1 MGGVEAALAEHA
13 FEHLFIECLGWDR
26 VQAKV
31 SIPLS
36 ESEFELTAI
45 AQKRGFTVF
54 LSAAHRTVLANRSL
68 LREVQRKLRRTYH
81 EHILIHCC
89 ETPRKQVWQWATKSS
104 DGHRVLHREHPFFSN
119 EPPPRLLDRLE
130 GLAVSLDD
138 EDQTSLVDVLDRVRT
153 ALLPDSELNLF
164 AKKPGYAAKSDRL
177 AMAMK
182 RGEPGAFG
190 AFVEFHMP
198 LARHSSKVLVRWFG
212 MDRDDAEQTAMI
224 GLIEAARRYDP
235 DRGFQFSTYA
245 GYWIRSACQRYGLNW
260 GLQIRVPSHIF
271 WPCYRLMF
279 TRNRL
284 IAAHGQRKGETR
296 FKQELAAAGI
306 SDENW
311 QNFCVAR
318 SVDCLSE
325 LDRQTRATLDVPEK
339 PDVGLD
345 PVVTDLREQIRG
357 SFSCLTARQ
366 ARIIR
371 LRYGIEE
378 REHTLQEVGEL
389 LGITRERVR
398 QIQVKAEGRLER
410 AMIRMNLVE
419 APVVEE
425 DNEEVRD
432 EADTTDEVSAEE
444 VTT

>member
-1 MGGVEAALAEHA
+1 MGGIEAALAEHA

-31 SIPLS
+31 SIPLP

-54 LSAAHRTVLANRSL
+54 LSATHRTVLANRGL

-89 ETPRKQVWQWATKSS
+89 ETPRKQVWQWATRTG

-119 EPPPRLLDRLE
+119 EPPPRLLDRLD
-130 GLAVSLDD
+130 GLAVSLED
-138 EDQTSLVDVLDRVRT
+138 EEQTSLVDVLDRVRT
-153 ALLPDSELNLF
+153 ALIPDSELNLF
-164 AKKPGYAAKSDRL
+164 AKKPGYAAQSDRL

-182 RGEPGAFG
+182 RGEAGAFG
-190 AFVEFHMP
+190 LFVEFHMP
-198 LARHSSKVLVRWFG
+198 LARKSSRMMSRWFEI
-212 MDRDDAEQTAMI
+212 DPEDAEQTAMI
-224 GLIEAARRYDP
+224 GLIEAARRFDP

-245 GYWIRSACQRYGLNW
+245 GYWIRQCCQRYGLDW
-260 GLQIRVPSHIF
+260 GLPIRVPPHVF
-271 WPCYRLMF
+271 WPCYRLIF
-279 TRNRL
+279 TRARL
-284 IAAHGQRKGETR
+284 ISTYGRSEGEIR
-296 FKQELAAAGI
+296 FLEELAAAGI
-306 SDENW
+306 TPERW

-318 SVDCLSE
+318 NVDCLSE
-325 LDRQTRATLDVPEK
+325 LDRQTQATLDVAED
-339 PDVGLD
+339 PDVELD
-345 PVVTDLREQIRG
+345 PAVNDLREQIRG
-357 SFSCLTARQ
+357 SFSCLTPRQ

-371 LRYGIEE
+371 LRYGIEDQ
-378 REHTLQEVGEL
+378 EHTLQEVAEL

-398 QIQVKAEGRLER
+398 QIQVKAEERLER

-425 DNEEVRD
+425 DIEEVRD
-432 EADTTDEVSAEE
+432 EADTPDEVSAEE
-444 VTT
+444 VTA